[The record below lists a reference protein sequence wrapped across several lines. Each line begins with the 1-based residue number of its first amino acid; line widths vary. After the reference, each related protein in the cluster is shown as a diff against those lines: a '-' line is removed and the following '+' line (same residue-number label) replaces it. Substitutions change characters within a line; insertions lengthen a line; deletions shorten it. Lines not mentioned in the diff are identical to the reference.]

1 MLFGNSSPPH
11 SDALAW
17 GVGHLL
23 VDGCA
28 QVLGCVCVFW
38 ASGSRGS
45 LVITRYQLLPLTPGK
60 SSPYVLPKVLG

>member
-23 VDGCA
+23 LDGHA
-28 QVLGCVCVFW
+28 QVLG
-38 ASGSRGS
+38 
-45 LVITRYQLLPLTPGK
+45 
-60 SSPYVLPKVLG
+60 